1 MGLSSGLSP
10 FKTLLPFFKANRWS
24 LLIGLVSLLLV
35 DLLQLLIPLVLKRA
49 IDLLTIGDASSYTL
63 LSLAALILAIATAI
77 ALCRYMWRR
86 MIFGH
91 SRKVEEA
98 LRNKLFS
105 HLQSLPG
112 SFFQRYKTGDLMA
125 RAINDINAI
134 RMATGMGLVG
144 LTDGIIL
151 GLAAIGF
158 MVSIDLKLALIAL
171 IPAPVVILLTRTL
184 TRRMAA
190 GFEDVQRQ
198 FSDLTERVREGLAG
212 IWVIKAFGRENW
224 QYNRVKAEG
233 QKYVEHNLKLAR
245 TLSLFFP
252 MMAIFTNA
260 GLVIVIWLGGRLT
273 IFGQITTGD
282 FVAFTSYL
290 NLLTWPMMALG
301 WVTNLI
307 QRASASIK
315 RINAILDEKPEITST
330 DSPMRPCHIRGEI
343 RLSRL
348 TYRYPGQK
356 HPALRN
362 VSLTIKAGETVAI
375 VGRVGCG
382 KTTLLSALVRMI
394 NIRPETL
401 FIDNQEV
408 HRIPLQILRQAIG
421 FVPQQTLLFSDS
433 IRNNIVLGRNHI
445 THEQIER
452 ALDTALITEEIE
464 KLPKGIDTIIGERGA
479 TLSGGQRQRIA
490 LARAIVGDPRILVLD
505 DALSM
510 VDIQTEGEIL
520 RKLLHL
526 REGKTNII
534 VSHRTST
541 LARVDRIA
549 VMDKGKIID
558 VGPHDFL
565 IESCQLYR
573 QLYEGSKYSEELEA
587 I

>member
-1 MGLSSGLSP
+1 MGLRSGLSP
-10 FKTLLPFFKANRWS
+10 FKTLQPFFKANRWS
-24 LLIGLVSLLLV
+24 LLIGLISLLLV

-49 IDLLTIGDASSYTL
+49 IDMLTIGKASDQTL
-63 LSLAALILAIATAI
+63 LSLGALIIAIAMVI
-77 ALCRYMWRR
+77 ALCRYVWRR

-151 GLAAIGF
+151 GLAAIAF
-158 MVSIDLKLALIAL
+158 MISIDLKLALIAL
-171 IPAPVVILLTRTL
+171 IPAPLVILLTRTL
-184 TRRMAA
+184 TRRMAS
-190 GFEDVQRQ
+190 GFENVQRQ

-233 QKYVEHNLKLAR
+233 QKYVDHNLRLAR

-301 WVTNLI
+301 WVTNLL

-315 RINAILDEKPEITST
+315 RINAILEEKPEITSI
-330 DSPMRPCHIRGEI
+330 DSPMHPTHIKGEI
-343 RLSRL
+343 RLSQL
-348 TYRYPGQK
+348 TYRYPGQRD
-356 HPALRN
+356 PALDN
-362 VSLTIKAGETVAI
+362 VSLRIGAGETVAI
-375 VGRVGCG
+375 VGRVACG

-394 NIRPETL
+394 NIPPGTL
-401 FIDNQEV
+401 FIDNMEA
-408 HRIPLQILRQAIG
+408 HEIPLEILRQAIG

-433 IRNNIVLGRNHI
+433 IRNNIILGRAHI
-445 THEQIER
+445 SHEEIQR
-452 ALDTALITEEIE
+452 ALDTALIAEEIE
-464 KLPKGIDTIIGERGA
+464 KLPQGLDTIIGERGA

-490 LARAIVGDPRILVLD
+490 LARAIVRDPRILVLD

-510 VDIQTEGEIL
+510 VDMQTESHIL
-520 RKLLHL
+520 TRLLHL
-526 REGKTNII
+526 RDGKTNII

-541 LARVDRIA
+541 LARVDKIA
-549 VMDKGKIID
+549 VMDKGRIID
-558 VGPHDFL
+558 MGPHNIL

-573 QLYEGSKYSEELEA
+573 QLYEDSKYSEELEA